1 MTKMHCTPD
10 PSLNMPKARAIY
22 RTRSIR
28 LWTDRSIRLWTDRSS
43 LACTGVGI
51 YSCAPDLGWILPEAR
66 AWWWINPGFLFVVHR
81 TSHGLEVYDDD
92 DDGWSECIANK
103 SLEG

>member
-1 MTKMHCTPD
+1 MTQMHCTPD
-10 PSLNMPKARAIY
+10 PSLYMPKARAIY

-28 LWTDRSIRLWTDRSS
+28 LWTDRSS
-43 LACTGVGI
+43 LACTGVGK

-92 DDGWSECIANK
+92 GWSECIANK
-103 SLEG
+103 SPKG